1 MNSAF
6 DSVAKEYDATFT
18 LTKIGKTQREIVWTY
33 LNKILSGKEGL
44 RILELNCG
52 TGEDAIWFAKKGHTV
67 LATDI
72 SDKMLEVTE
81 KKAIKNKLNNKIKT
95 NKIDLTKIDEF
106 ISNDTFDLV
115 FSNFGGINCIPF
127 KDLYNLPAFLSKLIN
142 PSGRLIM
149 VIMPTFCIWEMFY
162 FTLKFNFKKAF
173 RRSSTK
179 KVKVKINDEEMLID
193 YYPPYLVRKIFRKEF
208 AQVAL
213 RPVGFFI
220 PPSYLDKFFSS
231 KHKTFNL
238 MRKFESVIADWGTL
252 SNYSDHF
259 LIDFVKK

>member
-18 LTKIGKTQREIVWTY
+18 LTKIGKIQREIVWTY
-33 LNKILSGKEGL
+33 LNKILSGKEDL
-44 RILELNCG
+44 RIFELNCG
-52 TGEDAIWFAKKGHTV
+52 TGEDALWFAKNGHTV

-72 SDKMLEVTE
+72 SEKMLEITE
-81 KKAIKNKLNNKIKT
+81 KKATENNLNDKIKT
-95 NKIDLTKIDEF
+95 NKIDLTKIEDF
-106 ISNDTFDLV
+106 VSNETFDLV

-127 KDLYNLPAFLSKLIN
+127 KDLYNLPAVLSKLIK

-179 KVKVKINDEEMLID
+179 RLKVKLNGNEMLVD
-193 YYPPYLVRKIFRKEF
+193 YYTPILVNKIFRKDF
-208 AQVAL
+208 TQTAL
-213 RPVGFFI
+213 KPVGFFI
-220 PPSYLDKFFSS
+220 PPSYLENFFSS
-231 KHKTFNL
+231 KHKTFNF
-238 MRKFESVIADWGTL
+238 MRKLESVITDWGTL
-252 SNYSDHF
+252 ANYSDHF
-259 LIDFVKK
+259 LIDFEKK

>member
-18 LTKIGKTQREIVWTY
+18 LTTIGKTQREIVWTY
-33 LNKILSGKEGL
+33 LNKILSGKESL

-52 TGEDAIWFAKKGHTV
+52 TGEDAIWFAKKGHMV

-81 KKAIKNKLNNKIKT
+81 KKAIENKLNNKIKT
-95 NKIDLTKIDEF
+95 NKIDLTKIDDF

-127 KDLYNLPAFLSKLIN
+127 KDLYNLPAFLSRLIK

-162 FTLKFNFKKAF
+162 FTIKFNFKQAF
-173 RRSSTK
+173 RRSSGTRI
-179 KVKVKINDEEMLID
+179 KVKINDEEMLIG
-193 YYPPYLVRKIFRKEF
+193 YYPPYLVRKIFQKEF
-208 AQVAL
+208 TQVAL
-213 RPVGFFI
+213 KPVGFFI

-238 MRKFESVIADWGTL
+238 MRKFESVISDWGTL

-259 LIDFVKK
+259 LIDFEKK

>member
-6 DSVAKEYDATFT
+6 DSVAKEYDTTFT
-18 LTKIGKTQREIVWTY
+18 LTKIGKAQREIVWTY

-81 KKAIKNKLNNKIKT
+81 KKAKENRLNNKIKT
-95 NKIDLTKIDEF
+95 YKIDLTKIDEF

-162 FTLKFNFKKAF
+162 FTLKFNLKKAF
-173 RRSSTK
+173 RRSSGTR
-179 KVKVKINDEEMLID
+179 VRVRINDGEMLID
-193 YYPPYLVRKIFRKEF
+193 YYTPYLVRKIFRIQF
-208 AQVAL
+208 TQVAL
-213 RPVGFFI
+213 KPVGFFI
-220 PPSYLDKFFSS
+220 PPSYLNKFFSS